1 MCVPTPAIDGQN
13 VEPLTPVPDQVPPLG
28 VAVIDIQASLIH
40 VVSGWFITIT
50 GKAFTVIDWVV
61 VPVQPDTVIE

>member
-50 GKAFTVIDWVV
+50 GKAFTVID
-61 VPVQPDTVIE
+61 